1 MQSWGGVLS
10 WACAPWPPAA
20 PSTASPADGCG
31 EGAGGSEGDGELF
44 AAGGE
49 APAGLEVPEGA
60 PDQVACATCFGIEGP
75 AACVIAWTGCRRRL
89 RFMQDVHAGYQ
100 PPIPYRQADGAGRD
114 TCPGSAGEAP
124 VTSAWLPRLR
134 VKATAL
140 PKPIVR
146 AWILR
151 GGPPRARDGLNFRP
165 PFPAMRITMSLHGA
179 TVDARFLGQFRPRKR
194 APQRYPARDGS
205 SG

>member
-1 MQSWGGVLS
+1 MVL
-10 WACAPWPPAA
+10 AGFYAEPLRFAFPPAFVREA
-20 PSTASPADGCG
+20 RIRVAAEWREPDLAAVSA
-31 EGAGGSEGDGELF
+31 F
-44 AAGGE
+44 AAE
-49 APAGLEVPEGA
+49 GLLSLDGLI
-60 PDQVACATCFGIEGP
+60 TH
-75 AACVIAWTGCRRRL
+75 RR
-89 RFMQDVHAGYQ
+89 
-100 PPIPYRQADGAGRD
+100 
-114 TCPGSAGEAP
+114 SAGEAP